1 MKPDRA
7 DETNGQREGTGHRA
21 EWLVL
26 ASVALGLLLVA
37 AALLHG

>member
-7 DETNGQREGTGHRA
+7 VETDEQPKGTGHRA

-26 ASVALGLLLVA
+26 ASVALGLILVA